1 MEHARINSNL
11 SKGESGNMKKKPV
24 IGVLL
29 GDYSGI
35 GTELVVKCL
44 QSGELSKDAVPLIIG
59 HESIL
64 KREMELLQVSLDYEV
79 ISSETDLAKMEQ
91 ENLGRITVYELQE
104 AELGGIGYGKLNPV
118 CGQAVFVMIAKAVEL
133 YQKGII
139 DGICYAPFN
148 KGAMK
153 LVRPDVESELQLF
166 QEAMEYTGLTG
177 EMNVVE
183 GLWTSRVTSH
193 IPLARIGQYLSRD
206 KIEEAILLADQTM
219 KAAGIAAPRIAVCA
233 LNPHAGE
240 NGLCGREEIDMIQP
254 AIAAAVEKRV
264 CVAGPFPSDTIFIR
278 AFRGEFDG
286 VVTLYHDQGQ
296 IALKLKDFA
305 NAVTVAAGL
314 PAPVTTP
321 AHGTAFDIAGQ
332 GAASANAFL
341 SAYRIVAA
349 QAAGRT
355 CRGHV

>member
-1 MEHARINSNL
+1 MEHARISLNL
-11 SKGESGNMKKKPV
+11 SKGESGGMKRKPV

-44 QSGELSKDAVPLIIG
+44 QSGELNKDVVPLIIG
-59 HESIL
+59 HEAIL
-64 KREMELLQVSLDYEV
+64 KREMELLEVSFDYKV
-79 ISSETDLAKMEQ
+79 IFSETDFSGVEQGIAIYELAKTD
-91 ENLGRITVYELQE
+91 LS
-104 AELGGIGYGKLNPV
+104 GIGYGELNSV
-118 CGQAVFVMIAKAVEL
+118 CGQAVFDMIAKSVEL

-153 LVRPDVESELQLF
+153 LIRADIESELQLF
-166 QEAMEYTGLTG
+166 QETMGYIGLTG

-193 IPLARIGQYLSRD
+193 IPLATIGQYLSSE
-206 KIEEAILLADQTM
+206 KIEKAILLADQTM
-219 KAAGIAAPRIAVCA
+219 KAAGITVPRIAVCA

-240 NGLCGREEIDMIQP
+240 NGLCGREELDMIEP
-254 AIAAAVEKRV
+254 AIAAAGEKKI
-264 CVAGPFPSDTIFIR
+264 CVAGPFPSDTVFIR

-314 PAPVTTP
+314 PVPVTTP

-332 GAASANAFL
+332 GVAATNAFL
-341 SAYRIVAA
+341 SAYRIAAA
-349 QAAGRT
+349 QAAGRI
-355 CRGHV
+355 C

>member
-1 MEHARINSNL
+1 
-11 SKGESGNMKKKPV
+11 MKKKPV

-35 GTELVVKCL
+35 GAELVVKCL
-44 QSGELSKDAVPLIIG
+44 KSGDLKDGAIPLIIG
-59 HESIL
+59 HEAVL
-64 KREMELLQVSLDYEV
+64 KREMELLKVSFEYNV
-79 ISSETDLAKMEQ
+79 ICCEKDFAADEQ
-91 ENLGRITVYELQE
+91 KITLYELPE
-104 AELGGIGYGKLNPV
+104 VDFTGIEYARTNPV
-118 CGQAVFVMIAKAVEL
+118 CGQVVLDMIVKAVEL

-153 LVRPDVESELQLF
+153 LVREDVESELQLF
-166 QEAMEYTGLTG
+166 QEALGYAGLTG

-193 IPLARIGQYLSRD
+193 VPLTQIGLYLNRE

-219 KAAGIAAPRIAVCA
+219 KAAGIATPRIGVCA
-233 LNPHAGE
+233 LNPHGGE
-240 NGLCGREEIDMIQP
+240 NGLCGREELDMIGP
-254 AIAAAVEKRV
+254 AITVTKEKGIHV
-264 CVAGPFPSDTIFIR
+264 TGPFPSDTIFIQ

-314 PAPVTTP
+314 PVPVTTP

-332 GAASANAFL
+332 GVAAVDAFL
-341 SAYRIVAA
+341 SAYRIVAE
-349 QAAGRT
+349 QAASL
-355 CRGHV
+355 